1 MVNQELTIIG
11 STKEKINK
19 YKLEILS
26 QRDLLIKEKNKN
38 KEIKKRIKQLEKQLT
53 KKDNT
58 WPKRFN
64 SISNLCQ
71 IEIKNENK

>member
-58 WPKRFN
+58 
-64 SISNLCQ
+64 
-71 IEIKNENK
+71 